1 MTFEE
6 VLQVVDQLNDEER
19 QRLHQYLDQQAQSIK
34 AHPLSAEERI
44 QRLNAAMD
52 AMRDGLSQEELD
64 EMTAAMN
71 EDYIEAVDDSL
82 WED

>member
-19 QRLHQYLDQQAQSIK
+19 QRLHQYLDQQV
-34 AHPLSAEERI
+34 HPLSAEERI
-44 QRLNAAMD
+44 RRLNAAMD
-52 AMRDGLSQEELD
+52 AMRDGLSQEEID

-71 EDYIEAVDDSL
+71 EKYIENVDDSL